1 MRPGHPPDL
10 SCLQI
15 ELYFQIQSLLR
26 DARTLAE
33 PKGSETQIG
42 LADLIK
48 RLKTAGVPVADQRI
62 DDFRGRNYFVVGSST
77 RLADFEVSTSFL
89 NDLPNTAEYRNAVDA
104 YAHAIAGRMKFG
116 SPEAIHSRSGIP
128 IIVEVRWPI
137 APSRDLTGCML
148 TTVTNLSSGEIAKC
162 AVYMIST
169 GGRYINTIFDD
180 LRRNANRV
188 RYAIDDGEITFH
200 SPEVQQE
207 SYQDLLRLD
216 HRRTPAT
223 RDDIQKFL
231 ASKACLMGF
240 LIPDTPTKVWMLD
253 PWDAEYLQVGIKEMG
268 LAARLLKANGLLDL
282 DDNASYGSAT
292 DKLLQQ
298 MDSSSA
304 EEKST
309 LAQQRDLSLS
319 NIPRVEVFNAE
330 ISALLVESAQF
341 ALIMIDLDHFKQLND
356 SKGHPEGNKCLDGTI
371 KAIARVV
378 GRKGRVF
385 RWGGDE
391 FAVILQDFTTEE
403 AQVTS
408 ERIRVEIENAKLGGD
423 EIAVTASIGVCS
435 TDRVENKTLEGIVKC
450 ADDALYES
458 KSPGGRQQLGGR
470 NRVSAWPIAA
480 RKSSTAADRRVAHP

>member
-1 MRPGHPPDL
+1 M
-10 SCLQI
+10 
-15 ELYFQIQSLLR
+15 
-26 DARTLAE
+26 AE
-33 PKGSETQIG
+33 PKRSETQIG

-48 RLKTAGVPVADQRI
+48 RLKTAGVPIADQRI
-62 DDFRGRNYFVVGSST
+62 DDFRGRNYFAVGSSN

-128 IIVEVRWPI
+128 VIVEVRWPT

-148 TTVTNLSSGEIAKC
+148 TTVTNLVSGEIAKC
-162 AVYMIST
+162 AVYMVWT
-169 GGRYINTIFDD
+169 GGRYINTVFDD

-200 SPEVQQE
+200 SPEVHQE
-207 SYQDLLRLD
+207 MYQDILRLD
-216 HRRTPAT
+216 HGRTPAT
-223 RDDIQKFL
+223 RDDVQKFL
-231 ASKACLMGF
+231 ASKAYVMGF
-240 LIPDTPTKVWMLD
+240 LVPDTPTKVWMLD
-253 PWDAEYLQVGIKEMG
+253 PWDAEYLQVEIKELE

-282 DDNASYGSAT
+282 DDNASYGSAA

-298 MDSSSA
+298 MTSSA
-304 EEKST
+304 EEKNT
-309 LAQQRDLSLS
+309 LVQQRDLSLS

-330 ISALLVESAQF
+330 ISALLAESAQL

-391 FAVILQDFTTEE
+391 FAVILPDFTTEE

-408 ERIRVEIENAKLGGD
+408 ERIRAEIENAKLGGD

-450 ADDALYES
+450 ADVALYES
-458 KSPGGRQQLGGR
+458 KFPGGRQQAGGR
-470 NRVSAWPIAA
+470 NRVSTWPIAA
-480 RKSSTAADRRVAHP
+480 RKSSTAADSAKK